1 MCFVISLKRIN
12 NLMEETAILTVS
24 RRFPDFY
31 ILGAPKAGT
40 SSLAQYLDE
49 RADVF
54 VSKPKEPRYF
64 AEDFS
69 DRPIKD
75 DQAYLDLFEDAP
87 ADALLGEATTDY
99 LVSAVA
105 VDRILAVRPDAKFI
119 VMLRNPVDMV
129 FAMHAQERKNGYE
142 TIEEPDQAW
151 AAIASRKEGRGV
163 PTLCNEPKR
172 LFYDDRCRLGE
183 QMKRI
188 KNKVAPDR
196 LKIIFMD
203 DFAKATEAI
212 YRETQMFL
220 GLDDDGRRDFPVHNK
235 RHHIKHPQL
244 IQLWKLGK
252 TIKDKLGLKT
262 NFGLLNSVQQLGMSG
277 EAGSVKRD
285 MQAFRQTLR
294 DYFGADIR
302 LLGNL
307 TDRDL
312 SGWLDA
318 GPGLAR

>member
-1 MCFVISLKRIN
+1 M
-12 NLMEETAILTVS
+12 TAS

-49 RADVF
+49 RDDIF

-75 DQAYLDLFEDAP
+75 DQSYLDLFNEAP
-87 ADALLGEATTDY
+87 AGAVLGEATTDY

-119 VMLRNPVDMV
+119 VMLRNPVEMM

-142 TIEEPDQAW
+142 TIADPEQAW
-151 AAIASRKEGRGV
+151 AAIARRKSGREL
-163 PTLCNEPKR
+163 PRLCNEPKR

-183 QMKRI
+183 QIQRI
-188 KNKVAPDR
+188 KTKIAPER

-203 DFAKATEAI
+203 EFARETERV
-212 YRETQMFL
+212 YRETEAFI
-220 GLDDDGRRDFPVHNK
+220 GVDNDRRQDFPVYNR
-235 RHHIKHPQL
+235 RHHIKHPGL

-252 TIKDKLGLKT
+252 TVKDRLGLKT
-262 NFGLLNSVQQLGMSG
+262 NFGLLSKVQDLGMSG
-277 EAGSVKRD
+277 EAAPKSGD
-285 MQAFRQTLR
+285 QAAFRQTLL
-294 DYFGADIR
+294 DYFDPDIR

-312 SGWLDA
+312 SSWLA
-318 GPGLAR
+318 ASPAVAR